1 MNENATFRSNERPEH
16 AQAFA
21 ALMVEA
27 ARRVIEDGRHPA
39 EVIREMWLIEAV
51 KALSGRI

>member
-1 MNENATFRSNERPEH
+1 MNENAPFRSNERPEH

-27 ARRVIEDGRHPA
+27 ARRVMEDGKHPA